1 MLWLL
6 PSTPF
11 AERELIK
18 GQGTTAHRGG
28 LFESCSWAAESRE
41 AGTEA
46 APSGLHTSSCP
57 EHSARASLF
66 CPELVYLG
74 QSFTKQRARLLTVM
88 NKNVPN
94 GIMRPELLLH
104 LYNSDRSST
113 PREGSGE
120 GRHGPHGDEDRC
132 RSRVPL
138 HLGLTGT
145 RVPSPSAGLASP
157 SYNLGPVPTPAA
169 RAGAVSHQNNPSRCV
184 RKFLLFS

>member
-18 GQGTTAHRGG
+18 EQGTTAHRGG

-113 PREGSGE
+113 PREGRRGTS
-120 GRHGPHGDEDRC
+120 RTVQDEDRC